1 MATAKKSTEL
11 APVENFA
18 LTTAYDGLD
27 PELAA
32 ELKDQMDDLDD
43 ESGINCRTI
52 KIPSGGNLAF
62 TVQGDEDGD
71 EDYLKDIEG
80 VIVFTHRMNGYWPNA
95 FGSSTNPEDKI
106 PVCSSMDGKSG
117 LNIRTGEICEC
128 DKCPCNQ
135 YGSDPNGGKGKACK
149 NMRRIY
155 LMRSNDPNLYL
166 LTVPPTSIK
175 EVNKALTRIMA
186 SKGIPYTNLI
196 VGFKL
201 AKATNANGINYATVV
216 VDKRGILPPAVAQ
229 TAKTMRQE
237 IKAKYQRTEEVYEPY
252 WQKYNY
258 WHVYP
263 DGHRWIRNHITGFFW
278 QNGQPGNDSD
288 SFTNEGGYWMDA
300 KGEYQ
305 SAAFP
310 PHIKGDR
317 IWKTKQN

>member
-52 KIPSGGNLAF
+52 KIPSGGSLAF

-71 EDYLKDIEG
+71 EDYPKDIEG

-106 PVCSSMDGKSG
+106 PVCS
-117 LNIRTGEICEC
+117 
-128 DKCPCNQ
+128 CNQ

-229 TAKTMRQE
+229 TAKAMRQE
-237 IKAKYQRTEEVYEPY
+237 IKAKYKEIAITMDDYSTSASSNTMTADESALDVQVSDTE
-252 WQKYNY
+252 
-258 WHVYP
+258 
-263 DGHRWIRNHITGFFW
+263 
-278 QNGQPGNDSD
+278 
-288 SFTNEGGYWMDA
+288 FTDVTD
-300 KGEYQ
+300 KDKDLP
-305 SAAFP
+305 FV
-310 PHIKGDR
+310 
-317 IWKTKQN
+317 

>member
-1 MATAKKSTEL
+1 
-11 APVENFA
+11 
-18 LTTAYDGLD
+18 
-27 PELAA
+27 
-32 ELKDQMDDLDD
+32 MDDLDD

-186 SKGIPYTNLI
+186 SKGIPYTNLL

-201 AKATNANGINYATVV
+201 AKASNTNGINNNDKKKTKTTNANGSNYASVV

-237 IKAKYQRTEEVYEPY
+237 IKAKYKEIAITMDDYSTSASSNTMTADESALDVQVSATEFAGVTD
-252 WQKYNY
+252 K
-258 WHVYP
+258 
-263 DGHRWIRNHITGFFW
+263 DTGL
-278 QNGQPGNDSD
+278 PCV
-288 SFTNEGGYWMDA
+288 
-300 KGEYQ
+300 
-305 SAAFP
+305 
-310 PHIKGDR
+310 
-317 IWKTKQN
+317 

>member
-1 MATAKKSTEL
+1 MATAKKNTEL

-52 KIPSGGNLAF
+52 KIPSGGSLAF

-71 EDYLKDIEG
+71 EDYPKEIEG

-229 TAKTMRQE
+229 TAKAIRRTFVQRQKCHGAGFP
-237 IKAKYQRTEEVYEPY
+237 IPRLFYLHRCVQRFQRHDQRRVERPGPKVDRAMASPNRGPSEANDQNTELGRG
-252 WQKYNY
+252 Q
-258 WHVYP
+258 H
-263 DGHRWIRNHITGFFW
+263 
-278 QNGQPGNDSD
+278 QNL
-288 SFTNEGGYWMDA
+288 
-300 KGEYQ
+300 
-305 SAAFP
+305 FP
-310 PHIKGDR
+310 VWR
-317 IWKTKQN
+317 ILRG

>member
-135 YGSDPNGGKGKACK
+135 YCSDPNGGKGKACK

-229 TAKTMRQE
+229 TAKAMRQE
-237 IKAKYQRTEEVYEPY
+237 IKAKYKEIAITMDDYSTSASSNTMTADESALDVQVSDTE
-252 WQKYNY
+252 
-258 WHVYP
+258 
-263 DGHRWIRNHITGFFW
+263 
-278 QNGQPGNDSD
+278 
-288 SFTNEGGYWMDA
+288 FTDVTD
-300 KGEYQ
+300 KDKDLP
-305 SAAFP
+305 FV
-310 PHIKGDR
+310 
-317 IWKTKQN
+317 

>member
-1 MATAKKSTEL
+1 MATAKKNTEL

-117 LNIRTGEICEC
+117 LNIRTGEVCEC

-216 VDKRGILPPAVAQ
+216 VDKRGILPRQSPRLPRPCGRRSRLSTRRSPSRWTTTAPRPPA
-229 TAKTMRQE
+229 T
-237 IKAKYQRTEEVYEPY
+237 P
-252 WQKYNY
+252 
-258 WHVYP
+258 
-263 DGHRWIRNHITGFFW
+263 
-278 QNGQPGNDSD
+278 
-288 SFTNEGGYWMDA
+288 
-300 KGEYQ
+300 
-305 SAAFP
+305 
-310 PHIKGDR
+310 
-317 IWKTKQN
+317 

>member
-1 MATAKKSTEL
+1 MMHCRKTYSAARDCSTKAAILSTWISATAR
-11 APVENFA
+11 PVSYTRRSWAGSRSME
-18 LTTAYDGLD
+18 
-27 PELAA
+27 PIS
-32 ELKDQMDDLDD
+32 
-43 ESGINCRTI
+43 SGI
-52 KIPSGGNLAF
+52 GG
-62 TVQGDEDGD
+62 
-71 EDYLKDIEG
+71 
-80 VIVFTHRMNGYWPNA
+80 RMTKAW
-95 FGSSTNPEDKI
+95 

-229 TAKTMRQE
+229 TAKAMRQE
-237 IKAKYQRTEEVYEPY
+237 IKAKYKEIAITMDDYSTSASSNTMAADESALDVQVSDTE
-252 WQKYNY
+252 
-258 WHVYP
+258 
-263 DGHRWIRNHITGFFW
+263 
-278 QNGQPGNDSD
+278 
-288 SFTNEGGYWMDA
+288 FTDVTD
-300 KGEYQ
+300 KDKDLP
-305 SAAFP
+305 FV
-310 PHIKGDR
+310 
-317 IWKTKQN
+317 

>member
-1 MATAKKSTEL
+1 MATAKKNTEL

-80 VIVFTHRMNGYWPNA
+80 VIVFTHRMNGYWPNS

-201 AKATNANGINYATVV
+201 AKAPTPTASITPPWWSTSVASCPRQLLRPPRPCGRRSRQSTRRLPSRWMTTAP
-216 VDKRGILPPAVAQ
+216 RPPA
-229 TAKTMRQE
+229 T
-237 IKAKYQRTEEVYEPY
+237 P
-252 WQKYNY
+252 
-258 WHVYP
+258 
-263 DGHRWIRNHITGFFW
+263 
-278 QNGQPGNDSD
+278 
-288 SFTNEGGYWMDA
+288 
-300 KGEYQ
+300 
-305 SAAFP
+305 
-310 PHIKGDR
+310 
-317 IWKTKQN
+317 

>member
-52 KIPSGGNLAF
+52 KIPSGGSLAF

-71 EDYLKDIEG
+71 EDYPKEIEG

-155 LMRSNDPNLYL
+155 LMRSNELPKHHFK
-166 LTVPPTSIK
+166 TSTSILFSPSITYFVISNSEILCDICEK
-175 EVNKALTRIMA
+175 
-186 SKGIPYTNLI
+186 PTNC
-196 VGFKL
+196 
-201 AKATNANGINYATVV
+201 
-216 VDKRGILPPAVAQ
+216 P
-229 TAKTMRQE
+229 
-237 IKAKYQRTEEVYEPY
+237 
-252 WQKYNY
+252 
-258 WHVYP
+258 
-263 DGHRWIRNHITGFFW
+263 
-278 QNGQPGNDSD
+278 
-288 SFTNEGGYWMDA
+288 FTY
-300 KGEYQ
+300 K
-305 SAAFP
+305 
-310 PHIKGDR
+310 
-317 IWKTKQN
+317 